1 MLLAIDVGNTHI
13 VIGIFDN
20 QELKIHWRLMS
31 KITRTSDESWIL
43 LNMLLRESKIQLT
56 QIKGAIISSVVPDVT
71 PAFNRM
77 FAEYSHIKP
86 IIVDSDLKIGLKILY
101 EDPRAVGADRIVNSV
116 AGYQKFGGPIIII
129 DFGTATTFDIVTE
142 NYEYLGGIIVPGVE
156 TSASLLHRFAARL
169 PQVEMKFPKELI
181 GRNTEASIQS
191 GLMFGTVELI
201 DGLVNRIQTEF
212 GKQMH
217 KVATGGLANL
227 IIPKSTTISLIEP
240 FLTLE
245 GLRIIYEEVTS

>member
-1 MLLAIDVGNTHI
+1 MLLAIDIGNTHI
-13 VIGIFDN
+13 VIGIFDK

-43 LNMLLRESKIQLT
+43 LNMLLRESEIKFD

-71 PAFNRM
+71 PAFARM
-77 FAEYSHIKP
+77 LAEHSRIQP
-86 IIVDSDLKIGLKILY
+86 IIVDSGLNIGLKILY

-116 AGYQKFGGPIIII
+116 AGYQKYGGPIIIV

-201 DGLVNRIQTEF
+201 DGLINRIETEF
-212 GKQMH
+212 GKQMQ

-227 IIPKSTTISLIEP
+227 IIPKSKTINLIEP
-240 FLTLE
+240 FLTLD
-245 GLRIIYEEVTS
+245 GLRIIYEEVTT